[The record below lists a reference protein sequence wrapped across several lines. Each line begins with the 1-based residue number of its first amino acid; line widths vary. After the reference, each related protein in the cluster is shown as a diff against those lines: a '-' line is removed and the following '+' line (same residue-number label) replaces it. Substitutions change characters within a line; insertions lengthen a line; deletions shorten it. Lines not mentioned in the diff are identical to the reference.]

1 MDYKSNPEDELAE
14 IQNVFG
20 VFFVKHGFR
29 LKSADRQ
36 EIVFENGYSE
46 LLFDFDN
53 YGMRWGYMAPPA
65 VIYKNKRS
73 GKRYAVKSLMNQL
86 QGIDFEALF
95 NVYWHTQQLGYY
107 ETWHKMIADYLDGII
122 GDSAFLWEGKLTENP

>member
-65 VIYKNKRS
+65 VI
-73 GKRYAVKSLMNQL
+73 
-86 QGIDFEALF
+86 
-95 NVYWHTQQLGYY
+95 
-107 ETWHKMIADYLDGII
+107 
-122 GDSAFLWEGKLTENP
+122 